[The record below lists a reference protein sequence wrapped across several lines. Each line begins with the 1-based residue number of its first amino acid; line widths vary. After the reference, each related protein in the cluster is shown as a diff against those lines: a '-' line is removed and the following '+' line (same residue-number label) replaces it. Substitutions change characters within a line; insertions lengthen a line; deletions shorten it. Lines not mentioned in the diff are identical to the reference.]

1 MLSWSDFRSAARR
14 ALMTALALAL
24 VWGALGAALV
34 GGARTGHPAFAQ
46 SGQPPEAEELFRPFW
61 EAWDLLHANYVDPLD
76 DAALAVGALEGML
89 GAAETLGLDVAVV
102 ETPAPPPKD
111 CAGEACFAP
120 MWALWRA
127 LHERFGDAL
136 DAAADNALM
145 EGALRSMVAA
155 IGDPHTEY
163 MDPETFARVNES
175 MSGEYEGIG
184 ATVRQNEETGGLEL
198 VSIFEGSPAEKAGLR
213 PGDQIVMV
221 EGQDITH
228 LSQDEIIALVRGPAN
243 TPVRLGILRPGVD
256 EILKFEVV
264 RARITVPSVRAE
276 LLEPG
281 IGYVRLAQFE
291 FNTDAQLREAL
302 HKLDVESLDGLIL
315 DVRGDP
321 GGYLT
326 TAIQV
331 ASEFIP
337 EGAILIERSPDEEI
351 VHKALGN
358 PTAPD
363 VPMVVLVD
371 QGSASASELIA
382 GAFQDHG
389 RALVVG
395 MPTFGKGSVQ
405 TWRSLSNGGG
415 IRITISRWYTPNG
428 RSVSEVGI
436 QPDIV
441 VPYDP
446 EQTFDDDRLD
456 NQIVAAIQV
465 LKGTY
470 EPQPTAEASAT
481 HAPTPTAT
489 P

>member
-1 MLSWSDFRSAARR
+1 MLSWSFFRGARR
-14 ALMTALALAL
+14 TLFTTLVVALALS
-24 VWGALGAALV
+24 VLGATYLVSVAGGRPFAL
-34 GGARTGHPAFAQ
+34 AQ
-46 SGQPPEAEELFRPFW
+46 GDQPPETAELFRPFW

-76 DAALAVGALEGML
+76 DAALAAGAVEGLL
-89 GAAETLGLDVAVV
+89 GAAETLGLDVA
-102 ETPAPPPKD
+102 EIEAPTPPAD
-111 CAGEACFAP
+111 CTGEACFAP
-120 MWALWRA
+120 MWDVWRT

-136 DAAADNALM
+136 DAEADTALM
-145 EGALRSMVAA
+145 EGALRNMVAA

-221 EGQDITH
+221 EGQDVTH

-264 RARITVPSVRAE
+264 RARISVPSVRGE
-276 LLEPG
+276 ILEPG

-291 FNTDAQLREAL
+291 FNTDAQLRQVLRE
-302 HKLDVESLDGLIL
+302 LDVDHLDGLIL

-337 EGAILIERSPDEEI
+337 EGVILIERSPEEEI
-351 VHKALGN
+351 VHEALGD

-363 VPMVVLVD
+363 VPLVVLVD

-382 GAFQDHG
+382 GAFQDHE
-389 RALVVG
+389 RAIVVG

-405 TWRSLSNGGG
+405 TWRTLSNGGG

-446 EQTFDDDRLD
+446 ELTYDDERLD
-456 NQIVAAIQV
+456 NQIVAAIQA

-470 EPQPTAEASAT
+470 EPQPTPEASE
-481 HAPTPTAT
+481 TP
-489 P
+489 

>member
-1 MLSWSDFRSAARR
+1 MLSWSYFRGARR
-14 ALMTALALAL
+14 PLFAALVVALALS
-24 VWGALGAALV
+24 ALGAAYLVSV
-34 GGARTGHPAFAQ
+34 GGVRPFAFAQ
-46 SGQPPEAEELFRPFW
+46 SDQPPETEELFQPFW
-61 EAWDLLHANYVDPLD
+61 EAWDLLHTNYVDPLD
-76 DAALAVGALEGML
+76 DVSLASGAVEGLL
-89 GAAETLGLDVAVV
+89 GAAETLGLDVSAI
-102 ETPAPPPKD
+102 EAPTPPAD
-111 CAGEACFAP
+111 CTGEACFAP
-120 MWALWRA
+120 MWDVWRT
-127 LHERFGDAL
+127 LHDRYADRL
-136 DAAADNALM
+136 DADADNALM
-145 EGALRSMVAA
+145 EGALRGMVAS

-184 ATVRQNEETGGLEL
+184 ATVRQDEETGGLEL
-198 VSIFEGSPAEKAGLR
+198 VSIFEGSPAEEAGLR
-213 PGDQIVMV
+213 PGDQIVQV
-221 EGQDITH
+221 EGRDVTH
-228 LSQDEIIALVRGPAN
+228 MTQDEIIALVRGPAG

-264 RARITVPSVRAE
+264 RARISVPSVRGE
-276 LLEPG
+276 LLETG

-291 FNTDAQLREAL
+291 FNTDAQLREVL
-302 HKLDVESLDGLIL
+302 QELDVNSLDGLIL

-337 EGAILIERSPDEEI
+337 EGVILIERSPEEEI
-351 VHKALGN
+351 VHEALGN

-389 RALVVG
+389 RATVLG

-405 TWRSLSNGGG
+405 TWRTLSNGGG

-446 EQTFDDDRLD
+446 EQTYDDERLD

-470 EPQPTAEASAT
+470 EPQPTPQASAT
-481 HAPTPTAT
+481 P
-489 P
+489 

>member
-1 MLSWSDFRSAARR
+1 MLSWNTFRSVRR
-14 ALMTALALAL
+14 TLALAL
-24 VWGALGAALV
+24 VVALALSVLGAAYLV
-34 GGARTGHPAFAQ
+34 SVVGVRPFAHAQ
-46 SGQPPEAEELFRPFW
+46 SDQPPKTEELFRPFW
-61 EAWDLLHANYVDPLD
+61 ESWDLLHANYVDPLD
-76 DAALAVGALEGML
+76 DAALAEGAVEGLL
-89 GAAETLGLDVAVV
+89 GAAETLGLDVADLQAP
-102 ETPAPPPKD
+102 TPPAD
-111 CAGEACFAP
+111 CEGQACFAP
-120 MWALWRA
+120 MWALWQT
-127 LHERFGDAL
+127 LHERFADAL
-136 DAAADNALM
+136 DAEADNALM
-145 EGALRSMVAA
+145 EGALRAMVAS

-221 EGQDITH
+221 EGQDVTQMT
-228 LSQDEIIALVRGPAN
+228 QDEIIALVRGPAN

-264 RARITVPSVRAE
+264 RARISVPSVRAE

-281 IGYVRLAQFE
+281 IGYIRLAQFE

-302 HKLDVESLDGLIL
+302 QKLDVNHLDGLIL

-351 VHKALGN
+351 VHEALGN
-358 PTAPD
+358 PTAPN
-363 VPMVVLVD
+363 VPLVVLVD

-382 GAFQDHG
+382 GAFQDHE
-389 RALVVG
+389 RATIVG

-405 TWRSLSNGGG
+405 TWRTLSNGGG

-436 QPDIV
+436 QPDV
-441 VPYDP
+441 LVPYDP
-446 EQTFDDDRLD
+446 EQTYDDERLD
-456 NQIVAAIQV
+456 NQIVAAMEV

-470 EPQPTAEASAT
+470 TPQPTPQPTAGDAAT
-481 HAPTPTAT
+481 VTPTP
-489 P
+489 